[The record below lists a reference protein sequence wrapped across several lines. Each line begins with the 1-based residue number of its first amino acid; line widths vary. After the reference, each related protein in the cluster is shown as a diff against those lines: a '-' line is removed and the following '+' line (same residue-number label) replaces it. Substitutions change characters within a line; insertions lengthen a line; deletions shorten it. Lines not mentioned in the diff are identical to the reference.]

1 MPTKGMRLIMENI
14 WQGKVSNRSQLG
26 GIETSV
32 LDNGAGRGVRIAWVN
47 TGSPLRYKVVLDR
60 AMDIGDTFYSQH
72 CLSWISR
79 QGITAPQFS
88 DFKGLEWLRSFGG
101 GLVATCGLSHVGG
114 PEPDGSN
121 GLHGRIS
128 NIPAEIISIEQP
140 DIERGITRMAITG
153 LIRESSVFGPHLE
166 LRRTISSELGEA
178 VIRIHDEVTNC
189 GNTSVPHMLLY
200 HCNLGWPLIDE
211 GTKLNLTGKIRSR
224 SVAPGDDKI
233 FNDKNDFTCCPLP
246 FEDHA
251 GFGEACG
258 FSEAVA
264 DGDGLCRVG
273 AFNRKLGLKL
283 SIGFDPEQLPCFT
296 NWQHWAAG
304 EYVTGLEPG
313 TNFPVGQ
320 AAARDMGTLIVMEPG
335 ESRTYNL
342 EIKASL
348 TDPGN

>member
-1 MPTKGMRLIMENI
+1 MENI
-14 WQGKVSNRSQLG
+14 WHGKISNRSQLG

-32 LDNGAGRGVRIAWVN
+32 LDNGNGRGVRIAWVN

-60 AMDIGDTFYSQH
+60 AMDIGDAFYSQH
-72 CLSWISR
+72 SLAWISR
-79 QGITAPQFS
+79 QGVVAPHFS

-101 GLVATCGLSHVGG
+101 GLVVTCGLAHVGG
-114 PEPDGSN
+114 PEADGSN
-121 GLHGRIS
+121 GLHGQIS

-140 DIERGITRMAITG
+140 DIERGITHMAITG

-166 LRRTISSELGEA
+166 LRRTISSELGEST
-178 VIRIHDEVTNC
+178 ISICDEVTNC

-211 GTKLNLTGKIRSR
+211 GTKLNLTGKLRSR
-224 SVAPGDDKI
+224 GVLASDDKI
-233 FNDKNDFTCCPLP
+233 FNDTNDFTNCPLP
-246 FEDHA
+246 QKDHA

-264 DGDGLCRVG
+264 DANGLCRVG
-273 AFNRKLGLKL
+273 AFNQKLGLSL
-283 SIGFDPEQLPCFT
+283 SIEFDPEQLPCFT
-296 NWQHWAAG
+296 NWQHWSEG

-320 AAARDMGTLIVMEPG
+320 SSARDAGNLIMLEPG
-335 ESRTYNL
+335 ESRIYNL
-342 EIKASL
+342 AFKIAS
-348 TDPGN
+348 GI